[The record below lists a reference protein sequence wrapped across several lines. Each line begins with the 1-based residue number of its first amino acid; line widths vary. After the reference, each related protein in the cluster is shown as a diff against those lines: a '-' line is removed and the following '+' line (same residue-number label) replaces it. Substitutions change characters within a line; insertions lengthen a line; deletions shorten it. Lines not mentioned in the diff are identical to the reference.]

1 LARED
6 AHENLT
12 EVSRVAS
19 TEQTQAEEAKVFP
32 PDPAFSKNAW
42 IESIDEYERLY
53 KRSVED
59 PEGYWAERAEDA
71 LVWTK
76 KWDKVLEWSFEPTPF
91 IKWFQGG
98 ELNASYNCLDRWVE
112 AGLGDKPAIIF
123 EGDPGDTRT
132 FTYKELLDEVAKFAN
147 VLKKHGVQKGD
158 RVAIYMPMIAE
169 LPVAMLACARLGA
182 IHMMV
187 FGGFSA
193 EALKARID
201 NCGAKVLVCADK
213 GHRGAKTTP
222 SKTNAD
228 VAIGGE
234 TTVETVVVVK
244 RTDGDVP
251 MQEGRDV
258 WYHDEMAASDISAD
272 CPPVPV
278 DAEHPL
284 FILYT
289 SGSTGTPKGVLMSTG
304 GYLLFVHDTTRDV
317 FNIHDDDV
325 HFCTAD
331 IGWITGHSYIVY
343 GPLSIGASSILYE
356 GLPTYPEPDRYWQVV
371 EKHKATT
378 LYTAPTVIRSLMG
391 QGDEWPEKHSME
403 SLRVLGTVGEPINP
417 VAWLWYHEKVGK
429 GRIPLVDTWWQTET
443 GGHMIT
449 PLPGAST
456 LKPASANRPYF
467 GVQTVV
473 MRDDGSVADVGES
486 GHLCITAPW
495 PGMIRGTWG
504 DEDGK
509 RFKEVYFSMFKGLYN
524 TGDGCAIDAD
534 GDHWL
539 KGRIDDVLNVS
550 GHRIGTA
557 EVESALVSHPAV
569 AEAAVVG
576 YPHEIKG
583 TGIYAYVTL
592 MEGVE
597 PGDELKKELV
607 VHVRKVVGP
616 IATPDKMQFAP
627 GLPKTRS
634 GKIMRRILRKIAEGE
649 FEALGDTSTLAD
661 PAVVEDLK
669 THRQ

>member
-1 LARED
+1 
-6 AHENLT
+6 
-12 EVSRVAS
+12 VAD
-19 TEQTQAEEAKVFP
+19 EPKLYP
-32 PDPAFSKNAW
+32 PSPEFSKNAYFKS
-42 IESIDEYERLY
+42 EAEYEAEY
-53 KRSVED
+53 KRSIED
-59 PEGYWAERAEDA
+59 PEGYWAKRANDA

-76 KWDKVLEWSFEPTPF
+76 PWDKVLEWSFEPTPS

-112 AGLGDKPAIIF
+112 AGKGDKPAMIF
-123 EGDPGDTRT
+123 EGDPGDTST
-132 FTYKELLDEVAKFAN
+132 KTYKELLDEVSRFAN
-147 VLKKHGVQKGD
+147 VLKKHGVKKGD
-158 RVAIYMPMIAE
+158 RVALYMPMIAE
-169 LPVAMLACARLGA
+169 LPVALLACARIGA

-201 NCGAKVLVCADK
+201 NCGAKVLICADK

-234 TTVETVVVVK
+234 TTIETVIVVK
-244 RTDGDVP
+244 RVDGDVP
-251 MQEGRDV
+251 MTAGRDV
-258 WYHDEMAASDISAD
+258 WYHEEMTAPDITAD

-289 SGSTGTPKGVLMSTG
+289 SGSTGTPKGVLHSTG
-304 GYLLFVHDTTRDV
+304 GYLLYAHDTTKYV
-317 FNIHDDDV
+317 FNLHDDDI

-331 IGWITGHSYIVY
+331 IGWITGHSYVVY
-343 GPLSIGASSILYE
+343 GPLACGATTVVFE
-356 GLPTYPEPDRYWQVV
+356 GLPTYPEPDRYWQVI

-378 LYTAPTVIRSLMG
+378 FYTAPTVIRSLIG
-391 QGDEWPEKHSME
+391 QGDEWPDKHEMK
-403 SLRVLGTVGEPINP
+403 SLRVMASVGEPIDPNS
-417 VAWLWYHEKVGK
+417 WDWFYKKVGK
-429 GRIPLVDTWWQTET
+429 SRIPLCDTWWQTET
-443 GGHMIT
+443 GGHLVT

-456 LKPASANRPYF
+456 LKPGSANRPFF
-467 GVQTVV
+467 GVQTQVLK
-473 MRDDGSVADVGES
+473 DDGTPAGVGED
-486 GHLCITAPW
+486 GHLVITAPW

-504 DEDGK
+504 DTDGK
-509 RFKEVYFSMFKGLYN
+509 RFKEVYFSMFKGGFT

-550 GHRIGTA
+550 GHRIGTSD
-557 EVESALVSHPAV
+557 VEGALVSYAKV

-576 YPHEIKG
+576 YPHPIKG

-592 MEGVE
+592 NDGVE
-597 PGDELKKELV
+597 PSDDLKKELV

-616 IATPDKMQFAP
+616 IATPDKMQFAT

-649 FEALGDTSTLAD
+649 FDALGDTSTLAD
-661 PAVVEDLK
+661 PAVVEALK
-669 THRQ
+669 NSRQ

>member
-1 LARED
+1 MANEPKLY
-6 AHENLT
+6 
-12 EVSRVAS
+12 
-19 TEQTQAEEAKVFP
+19 P
-32 PDPAFSKNAW
+32 PSPEFSKNAYFKS
-42 IESIDEYERLY
+42 EAEYEAEY
-53 KRSVED
+53 KRSIED
-59 PEGYWAERAEDA
+59 PEGYWAKRANDA

-76 KWDKVLEWSFEPTPF
+76 PWDKVLEWSFEPTPS

-112 AGLGDKPAIIF
+112 AGKGDKPAMIF
-123 EGDPGDTRT
+123 EGDPGDTST
-132 FTYKELLDEVAKFAN
+132 KTYKELLDEVSRFAN
-147 VLKKHGVQKGD
+147 VLKKHGVKKGD
-158 RVAIYMPMIAE
+158 RVALYMPMIAE
-169 LPVAMLACARLGA
+169 LPVALLACARIGA

-201 NCGAKVLVCADK
+201 NCGAKVLICADK

-234 TTVETVVVVK
+234 TTIETVIVVK
-244 RTDGDVP
+244 RVDGDVP
-251 MQEGRDV
+251 MTAGRDV
-258 WYHDEMAASDISAD
+258 WYHEEMTAPDITAD

-289 SGSTGTPKGVLMSTG
+289 SGSTGTPKGVLHSTG
-304 GYLLFVHDTTRDV
+304 GYLLYAHDTTKYV
-317 FNIHDDDV
+317 FNLHDDDI

-331 IGWITGHSYIVY
+331 IGWITGHSYVVY
-343 GPLSIGASSILYE
+343 GPLACGATTVVFE
-356 GLPTYPEPDRYWQVV
+356 GLPTYPEPDRYWQVI

-378 LYTAPTVIRSLMG
+378 FYTAPTVIRSLIG
-391 QGDEWPEKHSME
+391 QGDEWPDKHEMK
-403 SLRVLGTVGEPINP
+403 SLRVMASVGEPIDPNS
-417 VAWLWYHEKVGK
+417 WDWFYKKVGK
-429 GRIPLVDTWWQTET
+429 SRIPLCDTWWQTET
-443 GGHMIT
+443 GGHLVT

-456 LKPASANRPYF
+456 LKPGSANRPFF
-467 GVQTVV
+467 GVQTQVLK
-473 MRDDGSVADVGES
+473 DDGTPAGVGED
-486 GHLCITAPW
+486 GHLVITAPW

-504 DEDGK
+504 DTDGK
-509 RFKEVYFSMFKGLYN
+509 RFKEVYFSMFKGGFT

-550 GHRIGTA
+550 GHRIGTSD
-557 EVESALVSHPAV
+557 VEGALVSYAKV

-576 YPHEIKG
+576 YPHPIKG

-592 MEGVE
+592 NDGVE
-597 PGDELKKELV
+597 PSDDLKKELV

-616 IATPDKMQFAP
+616 IATPDKMQFAT

-649 FEALGDTSTLAD
+649 FDALGDTSTLAD
-661 PAVVEDLK
+661 PAVVEALK
-669 THRQ
+669 NSRQ

>member
-1 LARED
+1 
-6 AHENLT
+6 
-12 EVSRVAS
+12 VAD
-19 TEQTQAEEAKVFP
+19 EPKLYP
-32 PDPAFSKNAW
+32 PSPEFSKNAYFKS
-42 IESIDEYERLY
+42 EAEYEAEY
-53 KRSVED
+53 KRSIED
-59 PEGYWAERAEDA
+59 PEGYWAKRANDA

-76 KWDKVLEWSFEPTPF
+76 PWDKVLEWSFEPTPS

-112 AGLGDKPAIIF
+112 AGKGDKPAMIF
-123 EGDPGDTRT
+123 EGDPGDTST
-132 FTYKELLDEVAKFAN
+132 KTYKELLDEVSRFAN
-147 VLKKHGVQKGD
+147 VLKKHGVKKGD
-158 RVAIYMPMIAE
+158 RVALYLPMIAE
-169 LPVAMLACARLGA
+169 LPVALLACARIGA

-201 NCGAKVLVCADK
+201 NCGAKVLICADK

-234 TTVETVVVVK
+234 TTIETVIVVK
-244 RTDGDVP
+244 RVDGDVP
-251 MQEGRDV
+251 MTAGRDV
-258 WYHDEMAASDISAD
+258 WYHEEMTAPDITAD

-289 SGSTGTPKGVLMSTG
+289 SGSTGTPKGVLHSTG
-304 GYLLFVHDTTRDV
+304 GYLLYAHDTTKYV
-317 FNIHDDDV
+317 FNLHDDDI

-331 IGWITGHSYIVY
+331 IGWITGHSYVVY
-343 GPLSIGASSILYE
+343 GPLACGATTVVFE
-356 GLPTYPEPDRYWQVV
+356 GLPTYPEPDRYWQVI

-378 LYTAPTVIRSLMG
+378 FYTAPTVIRSLIG
-391 QGDEWPEKHSME
+391 QGDEWPDKHEMK
-403 SLRVLGTVGEPINP
+403 SLRVMASVGEPIDPNS
-417 VAWLWYHEKVGK
+417 WDWFYKKVGK
-429 GRIPLVDTWWQTET
+429 SRIPLCDTWWQTET
-443 GGHMIT
+443 GGHLVT

-456 LKPASANRPYF
+456 LKPGSANRPFF
-467 GVQTVV
+467 GVQTQVLK
-473 MRDDGSVADVGES
+473 DDGTPAGVGED
-486 GHLCITAPW
+486 GHLVITAPW

-504 DEDGK
+504 DTDGK
-509 RFKEVYFSMFKGLYN
+509 RFKEVYFSMFKGGFT

-550 GHRIGTA
+550 GHRIGTSD
-557 EVESALVSHPAV
+557 VEGALVSYAKV

-576 YPHEIKG
+576 YPHPIKG

-592 MEGVE
+592 NDGVE
-597 PGDELKKELV
+597 PSDDLKKELV

-616 IATPDKMQFAP
+616 IATPDKMQFAT

-649 FEALGDTSTLAD
+649 FDALGDTSTLAD
-661 PAVVEDLK
+661 PAVVEALK
-669 THRQ
+669 NSRQ

>member
-1 LARED
+1 MADQPKL
-6 AHENLT
+6 
-12 EVSRVAS
+12 
-19 TEQTQAEEAKVFP
+19 FP
-32 PDPAFSKNAW
+32 PDPEFAKNAW
-42 IESIDEYERLY
+42 IKSIDEYEALY

-76 KWDKVLEWSFEPTPF
+76 KWDKVLDWSFDPIPYV
-91 IKWFQGG
+91 KWFEGG
-98 ELNASYNCLDRWVE
+98 ELNASYNCLDRHVE
-112 AGLGDKPAIIF
+112 AGKGDKPALVF
-123 EGDPGDTRT
+123 EGDPGDTKT
-132 FTYKELLDEVAKFAN
+132 WTYKELLDEVSKFAN
-147 VLKKHGVQKGD
+147 VLKKHGVKKGD
-158 RVAIYMPMIAE
+158 RVALYLPMIGE
-169 LPVAMLACARLGA
+169 LPIVMLACARIGA

-201 NCGAKVLVCADK
+201 NCGAEVLICADK
-213 GHRGAKTTP
+213 GHRGVKTTA

-228 VAIGGE
+228 VAISGE
-234 TTVETVVVVK
+234 TTVKKVIVIK
-244 RTDGDVP
+244 RVDGDVP

-258 WYHDEMAASDISAD
+258 WYHDEMAAPDITTD

-289 SGSTGTPKGVLMSTG
+289 SGSTGTPKGVLHSTG
-304 GYLLFVHDTTRDV
+304 GYLLFAHDSAKYV
-317 FNIHDDDV
+317 FNLHDDDI

-331 IGWITGHSYIVY
+331 IGWITGHSFCVY
-343 GPLSIGASSILYE
+343 GPLANGVTTVVFE

-371 EKHKATT
+371 EKHKTT
-378 LYTAPTVIRSLMG
+378 TVYTAPTVIRSLKG
-391 QGDEWPEKHSME
+391 QGDEWPEKHAMST
-403 SLRVLGTVGEPINP
+403 LRVMGSVGEPID
-417 VAWLWYHEKVGK
+417 AESWLWYYEKVGK
-429 GRIPLVDTWWQTET
+429 SRIPLCDTWWQTET
-443 GGHMIT
+443 GGLMIT

-456 LKPASANRPYF
+456 LKPGSACRPFF
-467 GVQTVV
+467 GVRTKVLTDKGEPAAV
-473 MRDDGSVADVGES
+473 DES
-486 GHLCITAPW
+486 GHLVITHPW

-504 DEDGK
+504 DVEGK
-509 RFKEVYFSMFKGLYN
+509 RFKEVYFAMFPGFFT

-550 GHRIGTA
+550 GHRIGTSD
-557 EVESALVSHPAV
+557 VEGALVAHPAV

-576 YPHEIKG
+576 YPHSVKG
-583 TGIYAYVTL
+583 TGIYAYVVL
-592 MEGVE
+592 NQGAE
-597 PGDELKKELV
+597 PSDDLKKELA

-616 IATPDKMQFAP
+616 IATPDKMQFAAT

-661 PAVVEDLK
+661 PSVVEDLK
-669 THRQ
+669 ANKQ

>member
-1 LARED
+1 MADEQMVIPSSPEFTQG
-6 AHENLT
+6 AYFKT
-12 EVSRVAS
+12 EADY
-19 TEQTQAEEAKVFP
+19 EAV
-32 PDPAFSKNAW
+32 
-42 IESIDEYERLY
+42 Y

-76 KWDKVLEWSFEPTPF
+76 KWDKVLEWSFDPTPS

-112 AGLGDKPAIIF
+112 AGKGDKQAIVF

-132 FTYKELLDEVAKFAN
+132 YTYKELLDEVSKFAN

-158 RVAIYMPMIAE
+158 RVALYMPMIAE
-169 LPVAMLACARLGA
+169 LPVVMLACARIGA

-213 GHRGAKTTP
+213 GYRGSKTTA
-222 SKTNAD
+222 SKANAD
-228 VAIGGE
+228 VAISGQ
-234 TTVETVVVVK
+234 TTVEKVIVVK
-244 RTDGDVP
+244 RVDGDVP
-251 MQEGRDV
+251 MTEGRDV
-258 WYHDEMAASDISAD
+258 WYHDEMAAPDITAD

-278 DAEHPL
+278 EAEHPL

-289 SGSTGTPKGVLMSTG
+289 SGSTGTPKGVLHSTG
-304 GYLLFVHDTTRDV
+304 GYLLYVHDTAKYA
-317 FNIHDDDV
+317 FNLHDDDI

-331 IGWITGHSYIVY
+331 IGWITGHSFIVY
-343 GPLSIGASSILYE
+343 GPLANGVTSVLFE

-371 EKHKATT
+371 EKHKTT
-378 LYTAPTVIRSLMG
+378 TIYTAPTVIRSLMG
-391 QGDEWPEKHSME
+391 QGDEWVDKHDMPT
-403 SLRVLGTVGEPINP
+403 LRVLGSVGEPIDANS
-417 VAWLWYHEKVGK
+417 WLWYYNKVGK
-429 GRIPLVDTWWQTET
+429 GRCPLVDTWWQTET
-443 GGHMIT
+443 GGLMIF
-449 PLPGAST
+449 PMPGAID
-456 LKPASANRPYF
+456 LKPASAGRPFF
-467 GVQTVV
+467 GVQTTVLT
-473 MRDDGSVADVGES
+473 DKGEPAEVGED
-486 GHLCITAPW
+486 GHLVIKAPW

-504 DEDGK
+504 DTEGT
-509 RFKEVYFSMFKGLYN
+509 RFKEVYFSLFPGYFD

-557 EVESALVSHPAV
+557 DGESALVSHPAV

-576 YPHEIKG
+576 YPHAIKG
-583 TGIYAYVTL
+583 TGIYTYVTL
-592 MEGVE
+592 NEGVE
-597 PGDELKKELV
+597 PSDELRKELA

-634 GKIMRRILRKIAEGE
+634 GKIMRRILRKIAEGKTTT
-649 FEALGDTSTLAD
+649 ADLGDTTTLAD
-661 PAVVEDLK
+661 PSVVEDLK
-669 THRQ
+669 QGAL

>member
-1 LARED
+1 M
-6 AHENLT
+6 
-12 EVSRVAS
+12 AS
-19 TEQTQAEEAKVFP
+19 TDQKAYTEETKVFP
-32 PDPAFSKNAW
+32 PDPEFSKNAW
-42 IESIDEYERLY
+42 IKNIDEYERLY

-123 EGDPGDTRT
+123 EGDPGDTKT
-132 FTYKELLDEVAKFAN
+132 YTYKELLDEVSRFAN
-147 VLKKHGVQKGD
+147 VLKKHGVKKGD
-158 RVAIYMPMIAE
+158 RVAIYLPMIAE
-169 LPVAMLACARLGA
+169 LPVVMLACARLGA

-193 EALKARID
+193 DALKARID

-234 TTVETVVVVK
+234 TTVETVIVVK
-244 RTDGDVP
+244 RVDGDVP

-317 FNIHDDDV
+317 FDLHDDDI

-343 GPLSIGASSILYE
+343 GPLSNGVTSIALRGPADLSRARPLLAGRREAQDDDRLHGA
-356 GLPTYPEPDRYWQVV
+356 DR
-371 EKHKATT
+371 HPLADG
-378 LYTAPTVIRSLMG
+378 PGR
-391 QGDEWPEKHSME
+391 
-403 SLRVLGTVGEPINP
+403 RVAREARHGEPARAGI
-417 VAWLWYHEKVGK
+417 
-429 GRIPLVDTWWQTET
+429 GR
-443 GGHMIT
+443 
-449 PLPGAST
+449 
-456 LKPASANRPYF
+456 
-467 GVQTVV
+467 
-473 MRDDGSVADVGES
+473 
-486 GHLCITAPW
+486 
-495 PGMIRGTWG
+495 
-504 DEDGK
+504 
-509 RFKEVYFSMFKGLYN
+509 
-524 TGDGCAIDAD
+524 
-534 GDHWL
+534 
-539 KGRIDDVLNVS
+539 
-550 GHRIGTA
+550 
-557 EVESALVSHPAV
+557 
-569 AEAAVVG
+569 
-576 YPHEIKG
+576 
-583 TGIYAYVTL
+583 
-592 MEGVE
+592 
-597 PGDELKKELV
+597 
-607 VHVRKVVGP
+607 
-616 IATPDKMQFAP
+616 
-627 GLPKTRS
+627 
-634 GKIMRRILRKIAEGE
+634 
-649 FEALGDTSTLAD
+649 
-661 PAVVEDLK
+661 
-669 THRQ
+669 

>member
-1 LARED
+1 MAD
-6 AHENLT
+6 
-12 EVSRVAS
+12 
-19 TEQTQAEEAKVFP
+19 EQKLFP
-32 PDPAFSKNAW
+32 PSPEFSKNAYFKT
-42 IESIDEYERLY
+42 EAEYEAEY
-53 KRSVED
+53 KRSIED
-59 PEGYWAERAEDA
+59 PEGYWAKRANDA

-76 KWDKVLEWSFEPTPF
+76 PWDKVLEWSFEPTPS

-112 AGLGDKPAIIF
+112 AGKGDKPAMIF
-123 EGDPGDTRT
+123 EGDPGDTST
-132 FTYKELLDEVAKFAN
+132 KTYKELLDEVSRFAN
-147 VLKKHGVQKGD
+147 VLKKHGVKKGD
-158 RVAIYMPMIAE
+158 RVALYMPMIAE
-169 LPVAMLACARLGA
+169 LPVALLACARIGA

-201 NCGAKVLVCADK
+201 NCGAKVLICADK

-234 TTVETVVVVK
+234 TTIETVIVVK
-244 RTDGDVP
+244 RVDGDVP
-251 MQEGRDV
+251 MTAGRDV
-258 WYHDEMAASDISAD
+258 WYHEEMTAPDITAD

-289 SGSTGTPKGVLMSTG
+289 SGSTGTPKGVLHSTG
-304 GYLLFVHDTTRDV
+304 GYLLYAHDTTKYV
-317 FNIHDDDV
+317 FNLHDDDI

-331 IGWITGHSYIVY
+331 IGWITGHSYVVY
-343 GPLSIGASSILYE
+343 GPLACGATTVVFE
-356 GLPTYPEPDRYWQVV
+356 GLPTYPEPDRYWQVI

-378 LYTAPTVIRSLMG
+378 FYTAPTVIRSLIG
-391 QGDEWPEKHSME
+391 QGDEWPDKHEMK
-403 SLRVLGTVGEPINP
+403 SLRVMASVGEPIDPNS
-417 VAWLWYHEKVGK
+417 WDWFYKKVGK
-429 GRIPLVDTWWQTET
+429 SRIPLCDTWWQTET
-443 GGHMIT
+443 GGHLVT

-456 LKPASANRPYF
+456 LKPGSANRPFF
-467 GVQTVV
+467 GVQTQVLK
-473 MRDDGSVADVGES
+473 DDGTPAGVGED
-486 GHLCITAPW
+486 GHLVITAPW

-504 DEDGK
+504 DTDGK
-509 RFKEVYFSMFKGLYN
+509 RFKEVYFSMFKGGFT

-550 GHRIGTA
+550 GHRIGTSD
-557 EVESALVSHPAV
+557 VEGALVSYAKV

-576 YPHEIKG
+576 YPHPIKG

-592 MEGVE
+592 NDGVE
-597 PGDELKKELV
+597 PSDDLKKELV

-616 IATPDKMQFAP
+616 IATPDKMQFAT

-649 FEALGDTSTLAD
+649 FDALGDTSTLAD
-661 PAVVEDLK
+661 PAVVQALK
-669 THRQ
+669 NSRQ